1 MRKHTVYI
9 VGNPE
14 AEGDK
19 IPFVILP
26 QLRRAF
32 PSVQFQ
38 EADPNENF
46 IPEEGSVII
55 DAVEGIDSVRSFD
68 SLDEFA
74 EHHTVSAH
82 DYDLAFHLRVLKK
95 LHKIDSVVILGIPMG
110 STIAILPDVR
120 KMLAQ
125 ILS

>member
-1 MRKHTVYI
+1 MKRRVVYI

-14 AEGDK
+14 VQGDDM
-19 IPFVILP
+19 PFTILP

-32 PSVQFQ
+32 PSVRFR

-46 IPEEGSVII
+46 IPEEGSVIV
-55 DAVEGIDSVRSFD
+55 DTVEGIDAVRSFD

-74 EHHTVSAH
+74 EHHTVTAH

-95 LHKIDSVVILGIPMG
+95 LHKIDFVSILGIPIN
-110 STIAILPDVR
+110 STIKVLSDVR
-120 KMLAQ
+120 KTLALL
-125 ILS
+125 LS